1 MPRPG
6 ILFAAFTAL
15 VAQGC
20 ALSPALDLGP
30 TFQRDVDA
38 LAAAAMAQ
46 GEIPGMAVVLMHR
59 DEVILARGY
68 GVESLSR
75 ADPVTPRTQFMHNS
89 IGKHFAAAA
98 VLALVEDGQLGLDD
112 PVVRHLPDFTLLP
125 PGLTVRHLLTQTSGV
140 RESNPIP
147 AIAELLAR
155 PDATPAEMRQRL
167 RTVPVDWPPGS
178 RWSYSNTN
186 YLLLG
191 ELVAQAGGQALG
203 RLLET
208 RLFRPHGLASLKA
221 CPFLPPDA
229 PGVAVG
235 YSRRKDRLVPAEGVN
250 NEVGLAAGGL
260 CGSALDLARWTRLL
274 ASGRIVSTRSYEA
287 MTSPGRLDDGSE
299 TEYGFG
305 LALIRADGVR
315 RAGHSGIGFG
325 YSSVVAYYPDAEL
338 TIAILANRFGY
349 PDALERQIARRVLRL
364 PAPDRTDI
372 GISPA
377 QRQRWAGRYDVG
389 MFGWMPHFFE
399 RDGRLWFELFGP
411 TTTYALIQTADG
423 VLVPEAVPDAMQ
435 FRFSDTPNGVAVRIY
450 TGGTQAWTGV
460 RQPERR

>member
-1 MPRPG
+1 M
-6 ILFAAFTAL
+6 LFAAFIAL
-15 VAQGC
+15 VTQGC
-20 ALSPALDLGP
+20 SPSPVLDPGLAL
-30 TFQRDVDA
+30 QREVDA
-38 LAAAAMAQ
+38 RAAAAMAQ
-46 GEIPGMAVVLMHR
+46 GEIPGMAVVVMRR

-98 VLALVEDGQLGLDD
+98 VLALVEDGKLGLDD

-125 PGLTVRHLLTQTSGV
+125 PGLTLRHLLTQTSGV
-140 RESNPIP
+140 RESNYIP
-147 AIAELLAR
+147 AVAELLAR
-155 PDATPAEMRQRL
+155 PDATPTEMRRL
-167 RTVPVDWPPGS
+167 LRAVPVDWPPGS

-191 ELVAQAGGQALG
+191 ELVARVGGQSLG
-203 RLLET
+203 QLLEK
-208 RLFRPHGLASLKA
+208 RFFRPQGLASLKA

-235 YSRRKDRLVPAEGVN
+235 YSRRQERLEPAQGVN
-250 NEVGLAAGGL
+250 NEAGLAAGGL

-274 ASGRIVSTRSYEA
+274 ASGRIVSAGSYEA
-287 MTSPGRLDDGSE
+287 MTSPGRLDDGSA

-305 LALIRADGVR
+305 LSLIRADGVR

-325 YSSVVAYYPDAEL
+325 YSSMVAYYPDAEL
-338 TIAILANRFGY
+338 TIAILANRFGH
-349 PDALERQIARRVLRL
+349 PDALERQIARHLLRL
-364 PAPDRTDI
+364 PAPDRTDV

-377 QRQRWAGRYDVG
+377 QRQHWAGRYDVG
-389 MFGWMPHFFE
+389 MFGWTPRFFE

-435 FRFSDTPNGVAVRIY
+435 FRFTDTPDGVLLRMY
-450 TGGTQAWTGV
+450 TSGTQPWTGV